1 MMCASLVVRAVLF
14 PPCTMLEVRRAA
26 PPDHETMTLHEV
38 VKAATSPTVLHK
50 RLETRRSSNMHTSR
64 FRVENDCDEDGKSFI
79 SIEVLPHFL

>member
-1 MMCASLVVRAVLF
+1 MTF
-14 PPCTMLEVRRAA
+14 
-26 PPDHETMTLHEV
+26 HEA

-50 RLETRRSSNMHTSR
+50 RLETRRSSNTQTSR